1 MSNIKA
7 NFSITSYHCI
17 IAIPYN
23 SERFQRQEVVP
34 IFRFNVQFL
43 NLLPYQFEVN
53 LLTSFIPL
61 LSFRCLNFSISQFL
75 NFLISQFPNVSISQF
90 SNFSISWLKHFRY
103 FHPLPSPIEIVP
115 SSKVR
120 KQTKTSGDRNML
132 RHNCCIE
139 FLCLFVAFF
148 TEGIKTRNTI
158 LSMMIDIMELRQFLF
173 SHTPCQYLA
182 GWHQICLHQ
191 YQLMPIIEQ

>member
-1 MSNIKA
+1 MRLDCGMNMSNMKA
-7 NFSITSYHCI
+7 NFNITTYYCI

-23 SERFQRQEVVP
+23 SESFQRKEVVP

-103 FHPLPSPIEIVP
+103 FHPLPSPIEIIP
-115 SSKVR
+115 SSKMP
-120 KQTKTSGDRNML
+120 KQKRRLGTGVCYVIIVTLSS
-132 RHNCCIE
+132 CV
-139 FLCLFVAFF
+139 CLLH
-148 TEGIKTRNTI
+148 I
-158 LSMMIDIMELRQFLF
+158 LQKELKQEIQF
-173 SHTPCQYLA
+173 CQ
-182 GWHQICLHQ
+182 
-191 YQLMPIIEQ
+191 

>member
-61 LSFRCLNFSISQFL
+61 LSFRCLNFSIFSIFSISQFL
-75 NFLISQFPNVSISQF
+75 NFLAETFPLLPSS
-90 SNFSISWLKHFRY
+90 
-103 FHPLPSPIEIVP
+103 PLPHRNCSFLQNA
-115 SSKVR
+115 KT
-120 KQTKTSGDRNML
+120 KKTSGDRGIL
-132 RHNCCIE
+132 RLNCYIE